1 MNLKKVLFNLTGMRY
16 SPYMKTYYF
25 PKTDAILIDKKTLF
39 DYLETWDELSDRQ
52 KAKQWEYLKYL
63 YDEKR

>member
-1 MNLKKVLFNLTGMRY
+1 MNLKKVLFNLTGARF

-25 PKTDAILIDKKTLF
+25 PKTDTILIDKKHF
-39 DYLETWDELSDRQ
+39 FNYLEDWEHLSDRQ
-52 KAKQWEYLKYL
+52 KAKQWKYLKYL